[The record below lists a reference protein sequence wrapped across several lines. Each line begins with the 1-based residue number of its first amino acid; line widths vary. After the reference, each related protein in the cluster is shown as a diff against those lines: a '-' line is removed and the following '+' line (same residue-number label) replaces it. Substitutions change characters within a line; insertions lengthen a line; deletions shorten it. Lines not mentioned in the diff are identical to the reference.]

1 MSETI
6 NVVTKWVIIGPW
18 IIFAVWEVVLLILRA
33 KGIEAK
39 TISMQAKDL
48 GAGGLTSIVFAW
60 FGLGSHYW
68 ITWTR
73 PTWSFPWLGVVFWA
87 LLLGFIAM
95 DIFTHW
101 NVVNWPVWMRWVR
114 YTPIVAAFGV
124 LCGWMLFPQRGS
136 WTP

>member
-1 MSETI
+1 MIDTI
-6 NVVTKWVIIGPW
+6 TKWVVIGPW
-18 IIFAVWEVVLLILRA
+18 ALWLVWEIALLILR
-33 KGIEAK
+33 GNGHDVK

-48 GAGGLTSIVFAW
+48 GAGGLTAIVFAW

-87 LLLGFIAM
+87 LLVGFLAM

-101 NVVNWPVWMRWVR
+101 NVVNWPAWMRWVR
-114 YTPIVAAFGV
+114 YTPIVAAFGI
-124 LCGWMLFPQRGS
+124 LCGWALFPQRGS